1 MRSLTSASEDRSN
14 TGVVDVARLPKD
26 MGVKLMSLVKIMCDI
41 DIAQRNIVQEGHFS
55 SKVPDRRV
63 DYRVSFAPAM
73 FGQKL
78 VVRILDTANTPHHV
92 WDLQMPEWMFKTVQ
106 DAIKQD
112 SGMFL
117 VCGPTGSGKTSTL
130 YAVIRDIDTSERNVV
145 TIEDPVEIQLDGVTQ
160 IPVNEAQ
167 GNTFAALLK
176 SVLRQDPDAILVGE
190 VRDPETART
199 ALQAAITGH
208 LVFSTVHA
216 KDTIGTVFR
225 LLDLGLEPYL
235 VASGLQLVL
244 AQRLVRQLCPSCKVP
259 VPATPEQIKKMGKAG
274 EGVTKIYQPRGCP
287 KCVGT
292 GYIGRRG
299 VFELLRT
306 TEAMREVILKN
317 PSMGEIQKALA
328 DTQFVKLAE
337 SGYLLVAQGITA
349 IEEVER
355 SM

>member
-1 MRSLTSASEDRSN
+1 
-14 TGVVDVARLPKD
+14 
-26 MGVKLMSLVKIMCDI
+26 
-41 DIAQRNIVQEGHFS
+41 
-55 SKVPDRRV
+55 
-63 DYRVSFAPAM
+63 
-73 FGQKL
+73 
-78 VVRILDTANTPHHV
+78 
-92 WDLQMPEWMFKTVQ
+92 
-106 DAIKQD
+106 
-112 SGMFL
+112 
-117 VCGPTGSGKTSTL
+117 
-130 YAVIRDIDTSERNVV
+130 
-145 TIEDPVEIQLDGVTQ
+145 
-160 IPVNEAQ
+160 
-167 GNTFAALLK
+167 
-176 SVLRQDPDAILVGE
+176 
-190 VRDPETART
+190 
-199 ALQAAITGH
+199 
-208 LVFSTVHA
+208 VFSTVHA

-292 GYIGRRG
+292 GYAGRRG

-306 TEAMREVILKN
+306 TEEMREVILKN